1 MGLLRIFLLGFA
13 AMASSVQGYDAG
25 WVLLLLQPPT
35 SVLPTTLCLI
45 TQVAGVSTSQSW
57 CCPCFLQK
65 SPIKPDVDGV
75 PKTVA
80 VAAGLDGG
88 IVDGVT
94 GRVFEMKWQGA
105 RQKSNPQNA
114 CSN

>member
-45 TQVAGVSTSQSW
+45 TQVVGVALHFTKLVLSL
-57 CCPCFLQK
+57 FLIEGNTHLFICQK
-65 SPIKPDVDGV
+65 VSIFMY
-75 PKTVA
+75 T
-80 VAAGLDGG
+80 
-88 IVDGVT
+88 
-94 GRVFEMKWQGA
+94 F
-105 RQKSNPQNA
+105 
-114 CSN
+114 